1 MSGAVTKQ
9 LTCVQCP
16 LGCALEACLD
26 EADAVVHVS
35 GQELPA
41 RHGVRSPGGGVP
53 GSSADFDSSRPGRA

>member
-26 EADAVVHVS
+26 ETGIGIRVA
-35 GQELPA
+35 
-41 RHGVRSPGGGVP
+41 VRSCLG
-53 GSSADFDSSRPGRA
+53 